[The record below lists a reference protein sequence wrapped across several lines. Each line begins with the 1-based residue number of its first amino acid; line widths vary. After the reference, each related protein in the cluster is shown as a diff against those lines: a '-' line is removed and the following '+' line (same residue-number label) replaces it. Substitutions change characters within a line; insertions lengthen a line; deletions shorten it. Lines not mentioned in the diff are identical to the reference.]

1 MRSRVL
7 HMFGWPI
14 PFSIDARINRAY
26 ARSLTRHGPKPQG
39 VFWNSTKPQKARF
52 AALTAAIRADHEKQI
67 GRQQMERQQNGRGQN
82 GRGQHTPAPPVIA
95 DIGCGYGA
103 LLDYIDTQPS
113 LAGWG
118 YRGIDVTPAMVEACT
133 QRFPERAACFTTG
146 KAPPV
151 AVDYC
156 LVSGTFNLCLIN
168 DADRWQRYI
177 LESLTPCWHAS
188 RRGIAL
194 NLLCA
199 DKALI
204 RNNIYY
210 ASRDG
215 IIAALQQRFGAVSWH
230 PTRQVK
236 HDVTFLITRRN

>member
-1 MRSRVL
+1 MRHRL
-7 HMFGWPI
+7 AALW
-14 PFSIDARINRAY
+14 PFSIESGVIRAY
-26 ARSLTRHGPKPQG
+26 TDAIGRHGATPQG
-39 VFWNSTKPQKARF
+39 VFWNSAKSQNARF
-52 AALTAAIRADHEKQI
+52 AALMAMIRAHRAETV
-67 GRQQMERQQNGRGQN
+67 GGTR
-82 GRGQHTPAPPVIA
+82 PPLIA

-103 LLDYIDTQPS
+103 LLDYIDTQPA

-146 KAPPV
+146 KAPPA

-156 LVSGTFNLCLIN
+156 LVSGTFNLRLIN

>member
-1 MRSRVL
+1 M
-7 HMFGWPI
+7 

-26 ARSLTRHGPKPQG
+26 ARSLTRHGPTPQG
-39 VFWNSTKPQKARF
+39 VFWNSTKTQKARF
-52 AALTAAIRADHEKQI
+52 AALTAAIRAHHARILE
-67 GRQQMERQQNGRGQN
+67 NGRPQT
-82 GRGQHTPAPPVIA
+82 GQHEPTPPVIA

-103 LLDYIDTQPS
+103 LLDYIDTQPA

-146 KAPPV
+146 KAPPA

>member
-1 MRSRVL
+1 
-7 HMFGWPI
+7 MFGWPI

-26 ARSLTRHGPKPQG
+26 ARSLTRHGPTPQG
-39 VFWNSTKPQKARF
+39 VFWNSKKTQIARF

-67 GRQQMERQQNGRGQN
+67 GRQQMERQQNGRGQ
-82 GRGQHTPAPPVIA
+82 HTPAPPVIA

-103 LLDYIDTQPS
+103 LLDYIDTQPA

-146 KAPPV
+146 KAPPA